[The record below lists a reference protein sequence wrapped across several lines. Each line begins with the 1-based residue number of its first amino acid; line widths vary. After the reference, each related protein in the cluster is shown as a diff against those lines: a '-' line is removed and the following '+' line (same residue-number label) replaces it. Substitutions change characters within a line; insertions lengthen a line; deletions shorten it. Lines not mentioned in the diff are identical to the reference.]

1 MHSLPRIRPKEY
13 VQTLNLKKQRIFD
26 IFCAGAA
33 RTHAKKRSVRF
44 PEGRPAPHKAE
55 PGAQSAG
62 PAQKNKGRKPA
73 LRARPAPRA
82 AAKKAQKRAGRPG
95 GLPCPSERFMRQ
107 TPGAEPPFSCGAPA
121 LRRPFAFVPAR
132 AAYSVGHAPAVCA
145 STSVASWPSG
155 GWAVTW
161 LAGC

>member
-1 MHSLPRIRPKEY
+1 MHSPPRIRPKEY

-44 PEGRPAPHKAE
+44 PEGRPALHKAE

-73 LRARPAPRA
+73 LRARPGGGGE
-82 AAKKAQKRAGRPG
+82 KMQKGAGRP
-95 GLPCPSERFMRQ
+95 RR
-107 TPGAEPPFSCGAPA
+107 PA
-121 LRRPFAFVPAR
+121 LPF
-132 AAYSVGHAPAVCA
+132 
-145 STSVASWPSG
+145 
-155 GWAVTW
+155 
-161 LAGC
+161 

>member
-1 MHSLPRIRPKEY
+1 MHSPPRIRPKEY

-62 PAQKNKGRKPA
+62 PAQKTGPETGPVRAARAPGCGEKSTKKGGPARRPA
-73 LRARPAPRA
+73 LP
-82 AAKKAQKRAGRPG
+82 
-95 GLPCPSERFMRQ
+95 L
-107 TPGAEPPFSCGAPA
+107 
-121 LRRPFAFVPAR
+121 
-132 AAYSVGHAPAVCA
+132 
-145 STSVASWPSG
+145 
-155 GWAVTW
+155 
-161 LAGC
+161 